1 MTLIVCL
8 GIFFVMLLV
17 GLPVLLCLG
26 FSCTVWL
33 LVAGNGAAY
42 LMAQKVFV
50 SIDSFSIMAIPFF
63 MMAGEIMEHTG
74 ITKSLVKLA
83 SSIIGWVRGGIA
95 MTVERVGQRRHGG
108 PRRPLLPVS
117 EGSRI

>member
-1 MTLIVCL
+1 MILTVCL
-8 GIFFVMLLV
+8 SIFFILLLV

-26 FSCTVWL
+26 FSSTVWL
-33 LVAGNGAAY
+33 IAAGNGAAY

-74 ITKSLVKLA
+74 ITKSLVNLA
-83 SSIIGWVRGGIA
+83 NSIIGWVRGGIA
-95 MTVERVGQRRHGG
+95 MTVELAGM
-108 PRRPLLPVS
+108 LLAGLLVLQMLIQPP
-117 EGSRI
+117 